1 MIKVR
6 KSVFETNSS
15 STHSLCIT
23 KNALYDDM
31 RKELNFEMQDFGW
44 ENEEYHDAQHK
55 ANYIYTA
62 LSNNGEDDLI
72 LIIADTMRKN
82 GIKAT
87 FEDPDDKR
95 YGGDKAYIDH
105 AGELFGVFRDIVL
118 DEEKLLRFLF
128 STESFIKTGNDND
141 DLDVSINVSY
151 PHDEIYKG
159 N

>member
-6 KSVFETNSS
+6 KGVFETNSS

-23 KNALYDDM
+23 KNSLYDDM
-31 RKELNFEMQDFGW
+31 RKEINFRMQDFGW
-44 ENEEYHDAQHK
+44 EENKYDRAEDK
-55 ANYIYTA
+55 ANYLYTA
-62 LSNNGEDDLI
+62 LSNNGEDELI
-72 LIIADTMRKN
+72 CIIADTMRAH

-87 FEDPDDKR
+87 FEDPDDKY

-105 AGELFGVFRDIVL
+105 AGELFGVFKDIVL
-118 DEEKLLRFLF
+118 DEDKLLKFLF
-128 STESFIKTGNDND
+128 STESFILTGNDND
-141 DLDVSINVSY
+141 DSNVEINVSY